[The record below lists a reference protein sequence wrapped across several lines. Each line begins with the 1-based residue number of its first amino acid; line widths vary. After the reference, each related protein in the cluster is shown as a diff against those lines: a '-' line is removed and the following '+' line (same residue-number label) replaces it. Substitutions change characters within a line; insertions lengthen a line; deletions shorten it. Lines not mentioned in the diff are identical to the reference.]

1 MSLTSYRA
9 APPRVTHLTYAEP
22 ARIAT
27 GICPKIAKCFQK
39 LEIREYPVVFNFQ
52 GTSGESATLRWRFVH
67 PLVTA

>member
-27 GICPKIAKCFQK
+27 GICPKIAKSFQK
-39 LEIREYPVVFNFQ
+39 LEIREYPEIFRGQAANWQ
-52 GTSGESATLRWRFVH
+52 LSGGDSFTLW
-67 PLVTA
+67 